1 MIILSCGEGGT
12 TRCRDVFSEL
22 QSALYIGVA
31 GGQVFAKVVQAL

>member
-22 QSALYIGVA
+22 QSAFYIGVA
-31 GGQVFAKVVQAL
+31 GQVFATVVQAS